1 MSAVLAPA
9 PTTAPL
15 RPTERVATWLASYSI
30 TLLRI
35 SLGLV
40 FFGFGVLKFFP
51 GISPV
56 EELVSKTFHILTFG
70 MIDGRAAMIITAIPE
85 CLIGLSLL
93 SGRFLKAGL
102 ALMGVCLLGIMSP
115 LVLLTSDL
123 FPEGAPTLTA
133 QYVMKDVVLAAAGLV
148 VAATALGAQLVVT
161 HREADT
167 NN

>member
-1 MSAVLAPA
+1 MSAAIAPA
-9 PTTAPL
+9 PTTAPS
-15 RPTERVATWLASYSI
+15 RPAERFAGWLARYSI

-70 MIDGRAAMIITAIPE
+70 LIDGRAAMIITAIPE

-102 ALMGVCLLGIMSP
+102 ALLGVCLLGIMSP
-115 LVLLTSDL
+115 LVLLTSEL

-133 QYVMKDVVLAAAGLV
+133 QYVLKDVVLAAAALV
-148 VAATALGAQLVVT
+148 VAATAFGAQLIVT
-161 HREADT
+161 QREVTT
-167 NN
+167 ND